1 MNRIGVIG
9 CGLMG
14 AGIAEVVARSGIAVT
29 VVESTPEALAAGQT
43 RVAASLERAVASGK
57 LEPATSDDILARCS
71 FTLALADLVGVDMVI
86 EAVSEDEEL
95 KLGLF
100 RQLGELLPDPA
111 VILASNTSSIPI
123 HRLADAT
130 SHPERVIGVHFF
142 NPVPVMKLIEVV
154 AGNRTSTDTN
164 RRAHEFATL
173 LNKTAIS
180 APDQAGFIVNFLLIP
195 YLLSAIR
202 LFESG
207 AASAQDIDTGMVLG
221 CGHPM
226 GPLRLTDLIGLDTTL
241 SIAELLFAES
251 GEAHMAP
258 PSLLRSMVRDGHLGR
273 KSGEGF
279 FSYPQ

>member
-1 MNRIGVIG
+1 
-9 CGLMG
+9 MG
-14 AGIAEVVARSGIAVT
+14 AGIAEVIARAGITVT
-29 VVESTPEALAAGQT
+29 IVESSPEAVAAGRT
-43 RVAASLERAVASGK
+43 RITSSLERSVASGK
-57 LEPATSDDILARCS
+57 LDAVVSDEVLARCTFS
-71 FTLALADLVGVDMVI
+71 SELNDLVGVEMVI

-95 KLGLF
+95 KLALF
-100 RQLGELLPDPA
+100 RQLGDLLADPD

-123 HRLADAT
+123 HRLT
-130 SHPERVIGVHFF
+130 EHTLHPERVIGIHFF

-154 AGNRTSTDTN
+154 AGTRTSSDTN
-164 RRAHEFATL
+164 RRAHELASA

-180 APDQAGFIVNFLLIP
+180 APDQAGFIVNYLLIP

-226 GPLRLTDLIGLDTTL
+226 GPLRLADLIGLDTTL
-241 SIAELLFAES
+241 SIAELLFAAT

-258 PSLLRSMVRDGHLGR
+258 PSLLRSMVRDSHLGR

>member
-1 MNRIGVIG
+1 M
-9 CGLMG
+9 
-14 AGIAEVVARSGIAVT
+14 
-29 VVESTPEALAAGQT
+29 
-43 RVAASLERAVASGK
+43 ASGK
-57 LEPATSDDILARCS
+57 LEPATSDDILARCNFS
-71 FTLALADLVGVDMVI
+71 VELAALVGVEMVI

-95 KLGLF
+95 KLSLF
-100 RQLGELLPDPA
+100 RQLGELLPEPS

-123 HRLADAT
+123 HRLAEHT
-130 SHPERVIGVHFF
+130 LHPERVIGIHFF

-154 AGNRTSTDTN
+154 AGARTSSETT
-164 RRAHEFATL
+164 RRAHELASE

-226 GPLRLTDLIGLDTTL
+226 GPLRLADLIGLDTTL
-241 SIAELLFAES
+241 SIAELLFAS
-251 GEAHMAP
+251 TGEAHTAP
-258 PSLLRSMVRDGHLGR
+258 PALLRSMVRDGRLGR

>member
-1 MNRIGVIG
+1 
-9 CGLMG
+9 
-14 AGIAEVVARSGIAVT
+14 
-29 VVESTPEALAAGQT
+29 
-43 RVAASLERAVASGK
+43 
-57 LEPATSDDILARCS
+57 
-71 FTLALADLVGVDMVI
+71 MVI